1 MILRLIWNGSMN
13 DMARNIWNRLKGL
26 LLLAFCAGIWAWMLG
41 WLAKP
46 FPPGSLK
53 NAPMTAAWMAPGVM
67 GFPAL
72 VAIFAGLVGLLYV
85 TGVFPLTTAANEDSR
100 G

>member
-1 MILRLIWNGSMN
+1 
-13 DMARNIWNRLKGL
+13 
-26 LLLAFCAGIWAWMLG
+26 
-41 WLAKP
+41 
-46 FPPGSLK
+46 
-53 NAPMTAAWMAPGVM
+53 MTAAWMAPGVM

-72 VAIFAGLVGLLYV
+72 VAIFAGVVGLLYV